1 MSITKLTLTYL
12 TQLKLVY
19 TSKIMI
25 MFNKRQTELD
35 EIYERVLVVMEKS
48 SNNEAKRIER
58 LETLYTVALE
68 RMTRLEEASLEASK
82 RMDRI
87 EAMLESNITSIEDLN
102 TAAFNVFNV
111 INLMKQNFE
120 VIQQNFEVMVTEVKG
135 VQTENRNLFDH
146 LFGIQE

>member
-1 MSITKLTLTYL
+1 MRITKLTLTYL
-12 TQLKLVY
+12 TKLKLVY

-25 MFNKRQTELD
+25 MFNKRQAELD

-58 LETLYTVALE
+58 LETFYTTALE

-87 EAMLESNITSIEDLN
+87 EAMLESNITSIEELN

-120 VIQQNFEVMVTEVKG
+120 VIQQNFEVMVTQVKG
-135 VQTENRNLFDH
+135 VQTENRNLLDH